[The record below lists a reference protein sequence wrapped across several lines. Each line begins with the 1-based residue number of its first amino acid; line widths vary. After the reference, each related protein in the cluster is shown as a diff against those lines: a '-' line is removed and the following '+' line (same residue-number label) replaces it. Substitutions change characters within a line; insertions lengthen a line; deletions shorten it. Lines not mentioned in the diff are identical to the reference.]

1 MNIWQIYQINSE
13 IQRFLEDH
21 VDAETGEIL
30 DFEGLEQL
38 NLKRDEIIEGLML
51 TVKNC
56 RAEAEAVKAEK
67 LALAERQS
75 KLEKNVEKLKQFLA
89 DELRGKPFKTAKV
102 ECSFRKSESTD
113 IIDLGLIP
121 AEYLDYTPS
130 AKKKEIKA
138 AIKAGGNVPGAKIVE
153 KLSITIK

>member
-21 VDAETGEIL
+21 VDPETGEIL
-30 DFEGLEQL
+30 GFEGLEQL
-38 NLKRDEIIEGLML
+38 SLRREEILEGLML

-75 KLEKNVEKLKQFLA
+75 KLENTVEKLKQFLT
-89 DELRGKPFKTAKV
+89 DELHGQKFKTAKV
-102 ECSFRKSESTD
+102 ECSFRKSESTEITD
-113 IIDLGLIP
+113 IRLIP
-121 AEYLDYTPS
+121 VNYLVYTPEPR
-130 AKKKEIKA
+130 KGEIKA
-138 AIKAGGNVPGAKIVE
+138 AIKAGKNVPGVKIVE
-153 KLSITIK
+153 KLSIAIK

>member
-13 IQRFLEDH
+13 IQRFLEEH
-21 VDAETGEIL
+21 VDPETGEIL
-30 DFEGLEQL
+30 DFEGLERL
-38 NLKRDEIIEGLML
+38 SLKREEILEGLML

-89 DELRGKPFKTAKV
+89 DELHGQKFKTAKV
-102 ECSFRKSESTD
+102 DCSFRKSTSTEITD
-113 IIDLGLIP
+113 IGLIP
-121 AEYLDYTPS
+121 ADYLEYTPKP
-130 AKKKEIKA
+130 KKDDIKA
-138 AIKAGGNVPGAKIVE
+138 AIKAGENVPGAQIIE
-153 KLSITIK
+153 KLSIIIK